1 MIRVALGLGHHTL
14 GLRIVDDGLFGLVP
28 LELATKN
35 IRQIAQNA
43 QIGHADSG
51 FDVHNRLGA
60 WEDAGSALMK

>member
-1 MIRVALGLGHHTL
+1 MIRVALGPGYHTL
-14 GLRIVDDGLFGLVP
+14 GLWVADNGLFGLVP
-28 LELATKN
+28 LELAAED

-43 QIGHADSG
+43 QIGHADTG